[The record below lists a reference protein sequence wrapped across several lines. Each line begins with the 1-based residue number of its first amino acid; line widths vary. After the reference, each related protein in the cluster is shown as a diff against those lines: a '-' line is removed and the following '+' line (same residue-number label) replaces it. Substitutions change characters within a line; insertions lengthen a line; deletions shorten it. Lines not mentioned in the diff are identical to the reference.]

1 MYAFDGDN
9 MKVKVFDEEHEDD
22 LTQAIN
28 AFFKEHPNIKMK
40 DIRFS
45 TAACIYEET
54 QIHCFSALLVY
65 EE

>member
-45 TAACIYEET
+45 TAACI
-54 QIHCFSALLVY
+54 
-65 EE
+65 

>member
-28 AFFKEHPNIKMK
+28 AFFK
-40 DIRFS
+40 
-45 TAACIYEET
+45 
-54 QIHCFSALLVY
+54 
-65 EE
+65 